1 MVGHLLDHFVFK
13 SRRLKERTKWI
24 VFGLYASAIFCT
36 FWWFRGAA
44 WGIDGPVKEH
54 WGLLWRKVRL
64 CFTAPFI
71 ARCVELGTDADL
83 TDVEHLRQSQ
93 LEETKGRSP
102 LSFIDIF
109 GIMMDAQISRHP
121 QPHSL
126 ELLSDRKC
134 FLRCM

>member
-24 VFGLYASAIFCT
+24 VFGLYAGAIVGI
-36 FWWFRGAA
+36 FWWFRGVA

-64 CFTAPFI
+64 RSIAHD
-71 ARCVELGTDADL
+71 ARCVELVTDAGLSDL
-83 TDVEHLRQSQ
+83 EYLRQSQ

-102 LSFIDIF
+102 LSFVNN
-109 GIMMDAQISRHP
+109 
-121 QPHSL
+121 
-126 ELLSDRKC
+126 
-134 FLRCM
+134 FLRYDGRSY